1 MIENTSFGKARA
13 QEKAKIFDGLFK
25 ADYLANVYYPQ
36 MFGPKQ
42 VGLGAAFLQSFLDK
56 QMTFS
61 EFEMYYIGKRRNKV
75 KEIQG
80 DVNRIHA
87 HYGRT
92 APVAAKDIK
101 RVFTSVQDGT
111 RWSLASL
118 FGTPYVRD
126 YFDASEHLPHIESA
140 LSLINAG
147 VTSLYTPEMKNHCD
161 EYRNSF
167 AIFFEKGRDG
177 MSRSEK
183 DEARTKWRSFSQ
195 IVENTLTES
204 ITSQNRALGM
214 PFEHGRVR
222 GYLERVAKEGSRVV
236 TQI

>member
-1 MIENTSFGKARA
+1 MIETISFGKARV
-13 QEKAKIFDGLFK
+13 QEQAKIFDGLLK

-42 VGLGAAFLQSFLDK
+42 VALGASFLQSFLDRK
-56 QMTFS
+56 MTFS

-75 KEIQG
+75 KEIQE

-101 RVFTSVQDGT
+101 RVFTSVQDGV

-126 YFDASEHLPHIESA
+126 YFSASEHLPQIELA
-140 LSLINAG
+140 LSLLNAG
-147 VTSLYTPEMKNHCD
+147 VTSLYTPEMKKHCD
-161 EYRNSF
+161 VYRNSF
-167 AIFFEKGRDG
+167 ITFFEKGRDG
-177 MSRSEK
+177 MSREEK

-195 IVENTLTES
+195 IVEKTLTDS